1 MWVVL
6 MGVLFDRIEA
16 ARCPGLPLPAELKFS
31 VRDLLAERVYYKQFA
46 NVKYADGRKAEKEE
60 VARCYRPG
68 RNIGISVICNL

>member
-1 MWVVL
+1 MPHSYEMPRNTIDLSVSKKW
-6 MGVLFDRIEA
+6 GKHW
-16 ARCPGLPLPAELKFS
+16 ELKLS

-60 VARCYRPG
+60 VARCYRQG

>member
-1 MWVVL
+1 MPHSYEMPRNTIDLSVSKKW
-6 MGVLFDRIEA
+6 GEHW
-16 ARCPGLPLPAELKFS
+16 ELKFS